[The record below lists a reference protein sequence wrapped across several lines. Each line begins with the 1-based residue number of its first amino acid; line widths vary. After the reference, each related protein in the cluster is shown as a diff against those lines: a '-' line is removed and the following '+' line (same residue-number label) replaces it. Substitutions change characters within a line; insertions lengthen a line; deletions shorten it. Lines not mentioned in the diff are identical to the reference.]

1 MQGWIDR
8 ADAGNQR
15 IDQAARGRHG
25 WRMPALL
32 DEIASRAKAGWGQ
45 SDSLAETPAN
55 NRPTRQVGETHLGFT
70 LEPLKQPMDIAG
82 DDISAVAQI
91 PRLVP
96 GEERVERRV
105 RWKGARVEASRQRCG
120 RMRHGTMMATNFA
133 EECLSSGVPFKQA
146 G

>member
-1 MQGWIDR
+1 MQGWIDC
-8 ADAGNQR
+8 ADAGHQR
-15 IDQAARGRHG
+15 TDEAARGRHG

-32 DEIASRAKAGWGQ
+32 DKLASRAKVRYGH

-55 NRPTRQVGETHLGFT
+55 NGPTRQVGETDLDFT
-70 LEPLKQPMDIAG
+70 REPLKQPMDVAG

-105 RWKGARVEASRQRCG
+105 RWKDARIEARRQRCG
-120 RMRHGTMMATNFA
+120 RLRHGTMMATNFT
-133 EECLSSGVPFKQA
+133 EECARAGVPFKQA